1 METALKKS
9 TEKCVLMYIQS
20 SDPAYIA
27 KIKASIENA
36 YLLCHEFD
44 TKYGHFAKTGSGQTE
59 RKHSKKKDVF
69 FAGEHRLRK
78 VPRWHRGE

>member
-1 METALKKS
+1 
-9 TEKCVLMYIQS
+9 MYIQS

-44 TKYGHFAKTGSGQTE
+44 TKNGHFAKTGSGQTE

-69 FAGEHRLRK
+69 FAYRR
-78 VPRWHRGE
+78 VSTTQSPTVASR